1 MEYSETTKETA
12 KEPLQQIAIKLQSS
26 LLARIDAAAA
36 ALALSRAAWLR
47 MVAVQA
53 LDTLDKK
60 GS

>member
-1 MEYSETTKETA
+1 MEDSMNITGEA
-12 KEPLQQIAIKLQSS
+12 KEPLQQIAIKLQPS

-53 LDTLDKK
+53 LDKK
-60 GS
+60 G